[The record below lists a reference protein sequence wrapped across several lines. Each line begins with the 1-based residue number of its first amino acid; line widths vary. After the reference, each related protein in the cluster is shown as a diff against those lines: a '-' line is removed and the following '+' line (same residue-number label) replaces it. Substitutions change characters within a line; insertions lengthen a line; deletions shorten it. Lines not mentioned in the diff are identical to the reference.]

1 MNLLKPN
8 KEPTPSTPPK
18 NPKKKKK
25 QQKPKQNKT
34 KNDAIFGLAINNIK
48 INNHVG

>member
-8 KEPTPSTPPK
+8 KEPTPSTPQK
-18 NPKKKKK
+18 NPPPKK
-25 QQKPKQNKT
+25 QQKTKRNKT
-34 KNDAIFGLAINNIK
+34 KNDAIFGLDINKIK

>member
-8 KEPTPSTPPK
+8 KEPTPSTPQK
-18 NPKKKKK
+18 NPKKKTPK
-25 QQKPKQNKT
+25 KQNKT
-34 KNDAIFGLAINNIK
+34 KNDAIFGLDINKIK

>member
-8 KEPTPSTPPK
+8 KEPPPPPPKKIQKK
-18 NPKKKKK
+18 NPK
-25 QQKPKQNKT
+25 KQNKT
-34 KNDAIFGLAINNIK
+34 KNDAIFGLDINKIK